1 MELVQGD
8 GDLDN
13 LMGLLI
19 RANARPKRGD
29 LRISVQPGSLN
40 AEDQRGNSSPPP
52 LTLAQ
57 QVVHNMATR
66 FGFRSRRKQII
77 LTVVPIG
84 LVLTQLATPL
94 LHQRLSMSYRIQN
107 QSRRPLIQC
116 KHQHEQAV
124 QRQ

>member
-1 MELVQGD
+1 MELMQGD

-29 LRISVQPGSLN
+29 LRISVQPN

-66 FGFRSRRKQII
+66 LELRSRRK
-77 LTVVPIG
+77 
-84 LVLTQLATPL
+84 
-94 LHQRLSMSYRIQN
+94 
-107 QSRRPLIQC
+107 
-116 KHQHEQAV
+116 K
-124 QRQ
+124 